1 MAQAKAESATIGP
14 LDRFHILNV
23 GVTATDLP
31 RAVRTIQGWVAA
43 RQRVY
48 VTVTGVHGVME
59 AQANPAF
66 RCILADAAM
75 VTPDGMPLV
84 YLGRLRGFPV
94 RRVYGPDLMLN
105 VMAAST
111 DGSIRHYFYGGA
123 PGVAELLEK
132 RLADRFPGVTFVGR
146 YTPPFRPL
154 TEDEE
159 DEVVAR
165 INASGADIVWVGLS
179 TPRQEV
185 WMARMRERLRAP
197 VLIGVGAAFDFH
209 AGLKPQAPR
218 LMQVLALEW
227 LFRLCTEPRRLWRR
241 YLYNNPRFIYYLMQ
255 EMILSRRRA
264 HRVQR

>member
-1 MAQAKAESATIGP
+1 
-14 LDRFHILNV
+14 
-23 GVTATDLP
+23 
-31 RAVRTIQGWVAA
+31 
-43 RQRVY
+43 
-48 VTVTGVHGVME
+48 
-59 AQANPAF
+59 
-66 RCILADAAM
+66 
-75 VTPDGMPLV
+75 
-84 YLGRLRGFPV
+84 
-94 RRVYGPDLMLN
+94 MLN

-123 PGVAELLEK
+123 PGVAELLEE

-185 WMARMRERLRAP
+185 WMARMRKRLRAP

-255 EMILSRRRA
+255 EMIWYRRRMRRA
-264 HRVQR
+264 QR